1 MNQTAAV
8 FKVHI
13 STVIRWVEQYKKT
26 GDVKN
31 KIRKPVNKK
40 EALYAIIANTSH
52 TLLFLPPYSP
62 DLNPIEHYW
71 SALKRNLAAQAH
83 RYHSVAQTLDSLLIV
98 N

>member
-1 MNQTAAV
+1 MKGPL
-8 FKVHI
+8 F
-13 STVIRWVEQYKKT
+13 EQWIQQQLLKQLPQ
-26 GDVKN
+26 GSVLVMDN
-31 KIRKPVNKK
+31 APFHKK

-83 RYHSVAQTLDSLLIV
+83 RYHSVAETFDSLLIV